1 MRVIKLGGSLLDD
14 AHRRMEVLRDIAKAW
29 KRGEQLVLIHGGG
42 KHIDRHLA
50 RVGIQK
56 RTHAGLRIT
65 DDATLEI
72 VIAILGGVVNKMLV
86 AELARIGVKA
96 AGISGS
102 DGQTLTADRHPHIDG
117 VDLGNVGR
125 VRRSDPT
132 LIRAMLDSGFLPVVS
147 SVAAGARG
155 TLLNVNADSAA
166 AAIAVG
172 LNATSLVFL
181 TDVAGVLDGK
191 GEVVPSIDAEDAR
204 AMLATDVVS
213 GGMRPKLEAALQ
225 ALACG
230 VTSIRI
236 GEGGTSL
243 VAA

>member
-1 MRVIKLGGSLLDD
+1 VIKLGGSLLDD
-14 AHRRMEVLRDIAKAW
+14 AARRAQVLRGIAQAW

-50 RVGIQK
+50 KVGIEK
-56 RTHAGLRIT
+56 RSHGGLRIT

-86 AELARIGVKA
+86 AELTKMGVKA
-96 AGISGS
+96 AGISGA
-102 DGQTLTADRHPHIDG
+102 DGGTLLADRHPHING
-117 VDLGNVGR
+117 IDLGNVGR

-132 LIRAMLDSGFLPVVS
+132 LIRAMLSAGFLPIVS

-155 TLLNVNADSAA
+155 ALLNVNADSAA

-172 LNATSLVFL
+172 LNAMSLVFL
-181 TDVAGVLDGK
+181 TDVAGLLDGK
-191 GEVVPSIDAEDAR
+191 GAVVPSLDADDAR
-204 AMLATDVVS
+204 AMLATDIVS

-225 ALACG
+225 ALASG